1 MEVAGLPAARVA
13 AASNVTSLLGFP
25 YVLPH
30 YPDKRGPAV
39 TFMAL
44 IAVQDGTARVEVTG
58 TRVVFGLVLHR
69 QIEGDGAFFRR
80 HAAWVISEPISG
92 CRVATGGTRQE
103 ALDAL
108 AERVAFLGGEAAF
121 EQAMKH
127 GIQLAMNV
135 SGEAR
140 QG

>member
-1 MEVAGLPAARVA
+1 MEGASLPAARVT

-30 YPDKRGPAV
+30 YPDKRGPTV

-44 IAVQDGTARVEVTG
+44 IAAEEGKARVEVTG
-58 TRVVFGLVLHR
+58 TRVVFDLVLHR
-69 QIEGDGAFFRR
+69 QIVGDSAFARR
-80 HAAWVISEPISG
+80 HAAWAISEPTTG
-92 CRVATGGTRQE
+92 CRVSTGGTRQE

-121 EQAMKH
+121 E
-127 GIQLAMNV
+127 
-135 SGEAR
+135 
-140 QG
+140 